1 MLEYNEY
8 ILAIDNVVRHM
19 SQDIAAI
26 ESALKPLQSSLV
38 RLKAVIPVI
47 RSLRADSGSLI
58 TSVDVSHEVLAVA
71 DGQNVCENDML
82 PRHYNDFDIILD
94 LPNHL
99 LKVRLDPK
107 NKSELIDCSISHLGR
122 RRMKL
127 LVYVLEYPKSRICAE
142 MIDNIYQDGHEIEP
156 NTLSKSIGSL
166 REVVHQDKP
175 DANYIMTEKDPAEIH
190 SMTGHFYQMNPKWR
204 YLVIMKNIDKSSQIP
219 QQRAHKLP
227 SDEF

>member
-1 MLEYNEY
+1 MLEYNKY
-8 ILAIDNVVRHM
+8 NSAIDKVVRQI

-47 RSLRADSGSLI
+47 RSLLTESSPLI
-58 TSVDVSHEVLAVA
+58 TSVDASHDVLAVA

-82 PRHYNDFDIILD
+82 PQNYNDFDIILD
-94 LPNHL
+94 LPNNL
-99 LKVRLDPK
+99 LKVRLDPQK
-107 NKSELIDCSISHLGR
+107 KSKLIDCSISHLGR

-127 LVYVLEYPKSRICAE
+127 LVYMLEHPKSRICAE
-142 MIDNIYQDGHEIEP
+142 MIDNIYQDDHEIEP
-156 NTLSKSIGSL
+156 NTLSKSIRSL
-166 REVVHQDKP
+166 REVMHQDKP
-175 DANYIMTEKDPAEIH
+175 EANYILTVKDPAEIH

-204 YLVIMKNIDKSSQIP
+204 YLVIVRNIDKSSQIP